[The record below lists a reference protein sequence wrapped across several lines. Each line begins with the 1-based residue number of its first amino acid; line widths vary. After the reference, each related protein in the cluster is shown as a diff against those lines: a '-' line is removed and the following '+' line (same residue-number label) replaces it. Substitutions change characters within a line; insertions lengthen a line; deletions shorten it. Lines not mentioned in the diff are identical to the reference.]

1 MHHKKIGK
9 LTSGELTVRSY
20 FAGRRSTGRARLQV
34 AYRKKLKVI
43 RHRQGTKGP
52 KTKTN
57 KYVKGSSGEGRTL
70 TPE

>member
-43 RHRQGTKGP
+43 RHRQGTKNQ
-52 KTKTN
+52 N
-57 KYVKGSSGEGRTL
+57 K
-70 TPE
+70 